1 MGEQG
6 VIAVP
11 AFDRALRQRQVR
23 FLEALSVGGNV
34 RTACR
39 AASVAPA
46 TAYRWRRAC
55 RHFAR
60 GWEAAL
66 VVARAQVEEVLADR
80 ALNGVSEEIWH
91 RGELVG
97 ERRRHDTRLL
107 LAHLARLDA
116 RAADMNIADAAAQFD
131 DALEHFARD
140 GTLGVPEREADTG
153 EALAAPASA
162 PENPWDDESL
172 PLVERAM
179 LYLDAMAPDAGAQE
193 ADAPA
198 ASHRGADRPADF
210 AADFMAHDTADNAD
224 PRAE

>member
-1 MGEQG
+1 MGEQSM
-6 VIAVP
+6 VAVP
-11 AFDRALRQRQVR
+11 AFDRDLRQRQAR

-39 AASVAPA
+39 AAAVAPA

-66 VVARAQVEEVLADR
+66 VVARAQLEEVLAER

-140 GTLGVPEREADTG
+140 GTLGLPERRPDTG

-179 LYLDAMAPDAGAQE
+179 LYLEAMAPDLEGEEAGT
-193 ADAPA
+193 PA
-198 ASHRGADRPADF
+198 GSPGDADRPADF
-210 AADFMAHDTADNAD
+210 AADNAHPQT
-224 PRAE
+224 E